1 MKKTIF
7 IATIVLASLA
17 ITSCGKDQTNQQE
30 QQSTTANQKT
40 ADIRSYS
47 ACVFWLITEPGIGD
61 TCVNYYYINDYPYPD
76 ICYVRISDSGDCGLF
91 ANVDMAVSLDDDLEP
106 LEDDLEPLE
115 VDLEPGMQNGTGSG
129 SQYSINSLI
138 IYDYSTLR
146 TSLKAYFDNALLNG
160 EIAIND
166 GFIIDSEELYEY
178 LGTYFVEGGS
188 FPVSLKDDKL
198 IIDLK

>member
-17 ITSCGKDQTNQQE
+17 ITSCGKDQTNQQA
-30 QQSTTANQKT
+30 QQPTTAIQK
-40 ADIRSYS
+40 DSHIRFYS
-47 ACVFWLITEPGIGD
+47 ACVFWLITEPIIGD

-106 LEDDLEPLE
+106 D
-115 VDLEPGMQNGTGSG
+115 MQNGTGSG